1 MDINYIFRYH
11 NSSDKIYSDSKSDFE
26 TIIEERLSTLED
38 QSKIQIDSISFNFD
52 YEGSHDKK
60 YVLDTSIDSPS
71 LTYAHKEEDKDP
83 QVIVHKS
90 IDSILHFVRKEKDKL
105 SK

>member
-26 TIIEERLSTLED
+26 DAIEERLNPLKE
-38 QSKIQIDSISFNFD
+38 QNKIQIDSISFNFD
-52 YEGSHDKK
+52 YESSHDKK

-83 QVIVHKS
+83 QVIVHKT
-90 IDSILHFVRKEKDKL
+90 IDAILHFVRKEKEKI
-105 SK
+105 SN